1 MTEAM
6 TEKTEAMTE
15 EVLMKNIQIED
26 ESMFDFTDESYRS
39 ADAFKT
45 EFPMF
50 PDEYYNILELHAN
63 GVTPKQHKRMVKN
76 KEKRQLKKQG
86 VKINN
91 I

>member
-1 MTEAM
+1 M

-26 ESMFDFTDESYRS
+26 ESMFDFTDEYYRGFDS
-39 ADAFKT
+39 FKN
-45 EFPMF
+45 EYPMF

-63 GVTPKQHKRMVKN
+63 GVTPKQHKRMVKK

>member
-1 MTEAM
+1 M

-26 ESMFDFTDESYRS
+26 ESMFDFTDEYYRS
-39 ADAFKT
+39 ADSFKN
-45 EFPMF
+45 EYPMF
-50 PDEYYNILELHAN
+50 PDKYYNILELHAS

>member
-6 TEKTEAMTE
+6 TEKTEAMTQ
-15 EVLMKNIQIED
+15 EVLMKSIEIDD
-26 ESMFDFTDESYRS
+26 ESMFDFTAESYRS
-39 ADAFKT
+39 AEAFKN
-45 EFPMF
+45 EYPMF

-63 GVTPKQHKRMVKN
+63 GVTPKQHKRMVKK